1 MANGL
6 DLSVFAL
13 SQNRKFVRAG
23 GQGVIVVAVHF
34 PIDYTCKLMFG
45 ANVSLDYFQLST
57 GPQTHHLHTT
67 TNAQCRQATALRVI
81 E

>member
-23 GQGVIVVAVHF
+23 GQGVIVVEENKSKVSEVKQAVDLLPETMAVGF
-34 PIDYTCKLMFG
+34 VLNKVTDPTETQGYGYYYGSG
-45 ANVSLDYFQLST
+45 A
-57 GPQTHHLHTT
+57 
-67 TNAQCRQATALRVI
+67 
-81 E
+81 